1 MVRIHDALYM
11 AASAYGSTS
20 GPTQRDETRDQPAFD
35 RHLDEILQ
43 ELNEQADPGPSD
55 AAVSAELDRRDA
67 VNQQPALKLVVI
79 SNRVAPFDPNKPQTG
94 GLAAALEPVVQR
106 SGAVWI
112 GSSENR
118 GDGSERPLPLVK
130 TGAGEVARLE
140 LPAKDY
146 PGYYRGFSNSTLW
159 PALHSL
165 PEQMSGADGDYE
177 SYRNI
182 NDCIARAAFDVR
194 DRDAFWVHD
203 YHLLP
208 LGAAL
213 HDLGIERPTGFF
225 LHTPWPAPDMIE
237 RVPNHRELMR
247 SMLKYD
253 LLGFQT
259 NRDLNNF
266 VAGLRVHF
274 GLESKD
280 GVVTTERGQTRLQK
294 FPIGIDPKQ
303 FAEYLAADLAPAEQ
317 EKVSS
322 LLQNFE
328 GAKFAIGVDRLD
340 YTKGIDK
347 RVEGFNQLLRTE
359 PHSISLL
366 QIAPSS
372 RADVEEYQKYKDHV
386 EKAIDRVNN
395 EHGTDEWR
403 PIHYTNDSF
412 SQAALARLYRAAK
425 VGVVTPL
432 RDGMNLVAK
441 EYVAA
446 QDPRDPGVLV
456 LSKFAGAAEDFN
468 ENEALLVDP
477 NHPEEIAA
485 AISKAAN
492 MPLEERVTRW
502 RSMMDKIESFT
513 IHDWSA
519 DNVRELD
526 KSRVTV
532 PADQFH
538 RLGLG
543 WTNEA
548 QMPLFRRHA
557 EALAAYNEIDPAD
570 AALKETA
577 LEDEKKAYEAL
588 EASLIHTQDRLWDLP
603 ANTAPTG
610 GRREQ
615 GLLPGRI
622 DWASGTARRMTASV
636 AGQRHNIDLAAET
649 VLAGRAA
656 ARKMSGTSRQ
666 TMRSVSNW
674 RSPCARPLA

>member
-1 MVRIHDALYM
+1 MVRIHDALDT
-11 AASAYGSTS
+11 ATSASGSTS
-20 GPTQRDETRDQPAFD
+20 GPTQRDETVDEAAFD
-35 RHLDEILQ
+35 QHLDEIPQ
-43 ELNEQADPGPSD
+43 ELNEQADAGPSD
-55 AAVSAELDRRDA
+55 PAVSAEVDCRDA
-67 VNQQPALKLVVI
+67 VNQQPDLKLVVI

-118 GDGSERPLPLVK
+118 GDGTERPLPLVK

-165 PEQMSGADGDYE
+165 PGQMLGSDEDYD

-182 NDCIARAAFDVR
+182 NDFIARAAFDVR
-194 DRDAFWVHD
+194 DRDGFWVHD

-237 RVPNHRELMR
+237 RVPNHRELMK

-259 NRDLNNF
+259 NWDLNNF
-266 VAGLRVHF
+266 AAGLRTHF

-303 FAEYLAADLAPAEQ
+303 FAEYLAADLSPAEQ

-322 LLQNFE
+322 LLQNFKD
-328 GAKFAIGVDRLD
+328 AKFAIGVDRLD

-347 RVEGFNQLLRTE
+347 RVEGLDQLLKTE

-386 EKAIDRVNN
+386 ERAINNVNN
-395 EHGTDEWR
+395 EHGTDEWT

-425 VGVVTPL
+425 IGVVTPL

-446 QDPRDPGVLV
+446 QDPQDPGVLV
-456 LSKFAGAAEDFN
+456 LSKFAGAAEDFD

-557 EALAAYNEIDPAD
+557 EALATYNEIDPAD
-570 AALKETA
+570 AALKEA
-577 LEDEKKAYEAL
+577 AFEDEKKAYEAL
-588 EASLIHTQDRLWDLP
+588 EASLIQTQDRLWDLP
-603 ANTAPTG
+603 VDTAPID
-610 GRREQ
+610 GRPEQ
-615 GLLPGRI
+615 EPGAGL
-622 DWASGTARRMTASV
+622 D
-636 AGQRHNIDLAAET
+636 
-649 VLAGRAA
+649 
-656 ARKMSGTSRQ
+656 
-666 TMRSVSNW
+666 
-674 RSPCARPLA
+674 

>member
-1 MVRIHDALYM
+1 MVRIHDTLD
-11 AASAYGSTS
+11 AATS
-20 GPTQRDETRDQPAFD
+20 GPGTTSQAIQQEEPIDQATFD
-35 RHLDEILQ
+35 LHLDKMPL
-43 ELNEQADPGPSD
+43 EQQAAGSPSD
-55 AAVSAELDRRDA
+55 PSISDEMEDRFDA
-67 VNQQPALKLVVI
+67 VNEQPDLKLVVI

-118 GDGSERPLPLVK
+118 GDGTEHPLPLVK
-130 TGAGEVARLE
+130 TGAGEVARLD

-165 PEQMSGADGDYE
+165 PDRMSGSDEDYE

-182 NDCIARAAFDVR
+182 NDFIARAAFDVR

-237 RVPNHRELMR
+237 RVPNHRELMK

-266 VAGLRVHF
+266 AAGLRTHF

-303 FAEYLAADLAPAEQ
+303 FAEYLAADLSPAEQ

-372 RADVEEYQKYKDHV
+372 RADVEEYQKYKGDV
-386 EKAIDRVNN
+386 ERAINHVNN
-395 EHGTDEWR
+395 EHGTDDWR
-403 PIHYTNDSF
+403 PILYTNDSF

-446 QDPRDPGVLV
+446 QDPQDPGVLV

-502 RSMMDKIESFT
+502 RSMMDKIKSFT

-526 KSRVTV
+526 KSRVTI

-557 EALAAYNEIDPAD
+557 EALAAYNEIDPAE
-570 AALKETA
+570 AALKEA
-577 LEDEKKAYEAL
+577 AFEDEKKAYEAL
-588 EASLIHTQDRLWDLP
+588 EAPLIHTQDRLWDLP
-603 ANTAPTG
+603 ANTAPISV
-610 GRREQ
+610 RPEQ
-615 GLLPGRI
+615 EPG
-622 DWASGTARRMTASV
+622 
-636 AGQRHNIDLAAET
+636 AGEY
-649 VLAGRAA
+649 
-656 ARKMSGTSRQ
+656 
-666 TMRSVSNW
+666 
-674 RSPCARPLA
+674 